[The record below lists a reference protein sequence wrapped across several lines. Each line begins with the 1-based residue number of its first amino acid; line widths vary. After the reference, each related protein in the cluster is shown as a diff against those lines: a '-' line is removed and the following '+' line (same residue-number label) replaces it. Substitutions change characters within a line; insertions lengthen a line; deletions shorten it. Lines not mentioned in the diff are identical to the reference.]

1 MQTPI
6 KEEGTFAV
14 ERMRPTGLIKMKR
27 CSLLAEAKWRFYI
40 TTKEKNQ
47 LRLRRNWFFIE
58 AKLAL
63 GYRHKRQLV
72 EPIHR

>member
-6 KEEGTFAV
+6 EEEGTFAV

-40 TTKEKNQ
+40 TTNEK
-47 LRLRRNWFFIE
+47 
-58 AKLAL
+58 KPTVL
-63 GYRHKRQLV
+63 GAQLV
-72 EPIHR
+72 FI